1 MKKIILEKVIN
12 LVREQMEGGARAP
25 TMSVG
30 NVGYT
35 SKGGQTRAGFDPVL
49 GTMERRKKPKYM
61 KLPAGMR
68 KRWKKKDES

>member
-1 MKKIILEKVIN
+1 MERKTLDKIINFL
-12 LVREQMEGGARAP
+12 REQAVGGSP

>member
-1 MKKIILEKVIN
+1 MKRDKLDKIINFI
-12 LVREQMEGGARAP
+12 REQATGAP

>member
-1 MKKIILEKVIN
+1 MDINKIISTLRS
-12 LVREQMEGGARAP
+12 LREEAP

-30 NVGYT
+30 NTGYQ
-35 SKGGQTRAGFDPVL
+35 SGGDQNRAGFDPVQ
-49 GTMERRKKPKYM
+49 GKMMKRRKYM